1 MSIFIE
7 SLKRLYAAQSL
18 TLEKLQG
25 LKDNGKVTQDE
36 YDYIVG

>member
-1 MSIFIE
+1 MSIFVE
-7 SLKRLYAAQSL
+7 SLKRLYTAQSL

-25 LKDNGKVTQDE
+25 LKDRDKVTQDE